1 MDKEYV
7 VHIYNGILLG
17 HKKNEILPFASTL
30 IDLEDIML
38 SKISY
43 EFSWLWASSIIGLY
57 QQALAAVSM
66 PLTDGHFSSIIWLQQ
81 KCVLSQSCPTLCNP
95 MDCSLPGS
103 SVHGGKNTRVG
114 CHFLLQGI
122 FPTQGSNLHLL
133 LWQAD
138 PLQSAKIVN
147 IILAN
152 HSSKEAITPLIYY
165 RWLSYILIAQS
176 FYISN

>member
-1 MDKEYV
+1 
-7 VHIYNGILLG
+7 
-17 HKKNEILPFASTL
+17 
-30 IDLEDIML
+30 
-38 SKISY
+38 
-43 EFSWLWASSIIGLY
+43 
-57 QQALAAVSM
+57 M

-133 LWQAD
+133 LPLHWQED
-138 PLQSAKIVN
+138 SSPLRHLGNPKAKCHLPTQALKQFFHPLFPGIDLHAPGNCWV
-147 IILAN
+147 IDQILRVEPRTMHNAHVTWARKN
-152 HSSKEAITPLIYY
+152 TMFICG
-165 RWLSYILIAQS
+165 S
-176 FYISN
+176 FIPVI